1 LPRGKSQRNCAIGV
15 FDSGLGGLTVVKA
28 LRQALPYEEI
38 IYLGDTARV
47 PYGNK
52 SVSLVSEYAL
62 QIAAFLRE
70 HAVKMI
76 VVACNTAS
84 ATALTPLRSQL
95 PIPIVDVIHPGVKAA
110 LKHTHNGHVG
120 VIGTLA
126 TIRSGAY
133 TKALKKKSPTV
144 RVVSQA
150 CPLFVP
156 LAEEGW
162 LEGPVPEEVAKHYL
176 SPFMADTVDT
186 LILGCTHYP
195 LLKPTITRVLGPTP
209 TLIDS
214 AEAVAE
220 EVVNTLTQD
229 DLVTTHSSP
238 GDLHCFVT
246 DLPLHLQS
254 IVRRF
259 LGMSIDHVQ
268 TVHLP

>member
-1 LPRGKSQRNCAIGV
+1 LPKDKPEKNCAIGV

-28 LRQALPYEEI
+28 LRQTLPHEEI

-52 SVSLVSEYAL
+52 SASLVKEYAL
-62 QIAAFLRE
+62 QIATFLRE

-84 ATALTPLRSQL
+84 ATALPTLQAQF

-110 LKHTHNGHVG
+110 LKQTRNNHVG

-133 TKALKKKSPTV
+133 TKTLKKNSATV
-144 RVVSQA
+144 QVVSQA

-176 SPFMADTVDT
+176 KPFKKDTVDT

-195 LLKPTITRVLGPTP
+195 LLKPIIKRVLGPTP
-209 TLIDS
+209 VLIDS

-220 EVVNTLTQD
+220 EVARTLTKD

-238 GDLHCFVT
+238 GTLHCFVT
-246 DLPLHLQS
+246 DLPLHFQS

>member
-1 LPRGKSQRNCAIGV
+1 MPRGKSQNNCAIGV

-28 LRQALPYEEI
+28 LRQALPHEEI

-52 SVSLVSEYAL
+52 SASIVKEYAL
-62 QIAAFLRE
+62 QIATFLRE

-84 ATALTPLRSQL
+84 ATALSTLRAQF

-110 LKHTHNGHVG
+110 LRRTRNGHVG

-133 TKALKKKSPTV
+133 TKALKKSPATV

-162 LEGPVPEEVAKHYL
+162 LEGSVPEAVAKHYL
-176 SPFMADTVDT
+176 KPFQTDSIDT

-195 LLKPTITRVLGPTP
+195 LLKPIIQRVLGPTP
-209 TLIDS
+209 VLIDS

-220 EVVNTLTQD
+220 EVVSTLKKG
-229 DLVTTHSSP
+229 DLGTTHSHP
-238 GDLHCFVT
+238 GNLHCFVT
-246 DLPLHLQS
+246 DFPLHFQS

>member
-1 LPRGKSQRNCAIGV
+1 MLKGKLQNDGAIGV
-15 FDSGLGGLTVVKA
+15 FDSGLGGLTVVKV
-28 LRQALPYEEI
+28 LRQVLPQEDI

-52 SVSLVSEYAL
+52 SASLVKEYAL
-62 QIAAFLRE
+62 QIATFLRE

-84 ATALTPLRSQL
+84 ATAVAALRAQF

-110 LKHTHNGHVG
+110 LKRTQNGHVG

-133 TKALKKKSPTV
+133 TKALKKRSPTV
-144 RVVSQA
+144 QVVCQA

-176 SPFMADTVDT
+176 EPFKRDTVDT

-195 LLKPTITRVLGPTP
+195 LLKPIIKRVLGPTP
-209 TLIDS
+209 VLIDS

-220 EVVNTLTQD
+220 EVVNTLARD
-229 DLVTTHSSP
+229 NLVTTHSSP
-238 GDLHCFVT
+238 GKLRCFVT
-246 DLPLHLQS
+246 DLPLHFQS

-268 TVHLP
+268 TIHLP